1 MSAYEILAIIFTIIG
16 LVISLISLVKSIKAN
31 KISQEA
37 NKVSQGEIELNIYQM
52 INQTKKDVRDI
63 TLTIANKCDD
73 KDILSQAFNSAIES
87 NLNAYEEACAKYLDN
102 KVDKEC
108 FKRNY
113 SVEIRQLVENT
124 KYKKYFDATTSPYKC
139 ILKVYN
145 EWNDLE
151 S

>member
-1 MSAYEILAIIFTIIG
+1 
-16 LVISLISLVKSIKAN
+16 
-31 KISQEA
+31 
-37 NKVSQGEIELNIYQM
+37 M

-63 TLTIANKCDD
+63 TLTIAKKSDD

-102 KVDKEC
+102 KVDKER

-124 KYKKYFDATTSPYKC
+124 NYKKYFDATTSPYKC

-145 EWNDLE
+145 EWNNLE